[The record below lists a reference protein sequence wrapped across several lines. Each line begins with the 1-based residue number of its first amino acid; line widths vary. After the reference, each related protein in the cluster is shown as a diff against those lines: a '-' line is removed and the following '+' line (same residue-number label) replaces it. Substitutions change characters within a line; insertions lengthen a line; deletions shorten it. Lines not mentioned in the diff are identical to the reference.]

1 MGKSI
6 QKLAKNLQKYLLLY
20 SLIAIFLG
28 LVLGANFRVQ
38 NKPLMSDIAT
48 ALVFLMIYPMMINL
62 NISRFPLFLKKPKTI
77 LLSLIYNFVITPLI
91 SILMIHFFI
100 SDPNLAVGFLLVML
114 IPGSSMS
121 IGYTGLAGGSLEVA
135 TIALGINFI
144 LIPVLLPIFMH
155 IMSSSYHVAIPIW
168 VLIKTILLVL
178 ILPMILGDLTRR
190 AILKRGGK
198 KKFIE
203 IKPFLSTIT
212 MVSML
217 LIVALIFF
225 MKADL
230 LIKKWQILALL
241 SMVTLIYILVML
253 AIITWIDKRA
263 GLSYAEH
270 MGIVFLSTG
279 KNNGTAIAIAMLAFN
294 PMVAIPAATLPLFQ
308 IIFLILY
315 LHFSEKIKNYFGEKE
330 GKNV

>member
-1 MGKSI
+1 MGNSI

-20 SLIAIFLG
+20 SLLAIFSG
-28 LVLGANFRVQ
+28 LVFGTNFTVQ
-38 NKPLMSDIAT
+38 NKNLMSNVAT

-62 NISRFPLFLKKPKTI
+62 NISRFPLFLKKPKAI

-100 SDPNLAVGFLLVML
+100 NNPDLALGFLLVML

-121 IGYTGLAGGSLEVA
+121 IGYTGLGGGNLEVA

-144 LIPVLLPIFMH
+144 LIPVLLPIFIH

-190 AILKRGGK
+190 MILKRSGE

-203 IKPFLSTIT
+203 IKPLLSTIT
-212 MVSML
+212 MLSML
-217 LIVALIFF
+217 FIVGLIFF

-241 SMVTLIYILVML
+241 SVLTLAYIVIML
-253 AIITWIDKRA
+253 AIITWIDKKMR
-263 GLSYAEH
+263 LSYGEH
-270 MGIVFLSTG
+270 MGITFLSTG
-279 KNNGTAIAIAMLAFN
+279 KNNGTAIAIAMLAFS

-308 IIFLILY
+308 IVFLILY
-315 LHFSEKIKNYFGEKE
+315 LHFSTKIKNYFGEE
-330 GKNV
+330 VKNV

>member
-1 MGKSI
+1 MGRSI

-62 NISRFPLFLKKPKTI
+62 NISRFPLFLKKPKAI

-190 AILKRGGK
+190 AILKRGGE

-230 LIKKWQILALL
+230 LIKKWQILVLL
-241 SMVTLIYILVML
+241 SAVTLIYILVML
-253 AIITWIDKRA
+253 ALITWIDKRA
-263 GLSYAEH
+263 GLSYEEH